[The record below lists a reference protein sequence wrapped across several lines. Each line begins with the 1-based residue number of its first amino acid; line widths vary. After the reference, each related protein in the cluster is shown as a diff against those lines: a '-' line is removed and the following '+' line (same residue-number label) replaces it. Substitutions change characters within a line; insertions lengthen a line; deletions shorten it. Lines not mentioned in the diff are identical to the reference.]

1 MLNSLMSFFS
11 CSGYP
16 DGVELILMMSA
27 QTTSNEVEMMSWL
40 FDKVLVP
47 ASHFSDVVLN
57 SEPLAS
63 RSNVHSFV
71 LEDFP
76 DGWDFGNPGGVR
88 AARWLAQETSITIAV
103 EQAFAADTKPD
114 VRERKAE
121 VGYIVLGD
129 RSHVSGGIRRADFA
143 ANSKASE
150 VIFSRSGIICSGLH
164 QQATIWNSRP
174 DFAILRND
182 KTIKDAIVG
191 AVRSDIHL
199 RLFSRSSGLE
209 SY

>member
-1 MLNSLMSFFS
+1 MLSSLMSFFS

-16 DGVELILMMSA
+16 DDVELILMMSA
-27 QTTSNEVEMMSWL
+27 PTTSNEVEMMSWL

-57 SEPLAS
+57 SESLAS

-76 DGWDFGNPGGVR
+76 DGWDSDNPSGVQ
-88 AARWLAQETSITIAV
+88 AARWLVQETSITIAV
-103 EQAFAADTKPD
+103 EQTFATEMKSS
-114 VRERKAE
+114 VWERKAE

-129 RSHVSGGIRRADFA
+129 RSHVSEGARRADLA
-143 ANSKASE
+143 ANSKTSE
-150 VIFSRSGIICSGLH
+150 VISSRSGIICRGLH